1 MYFVSTFTRTRV
13 ISGADCNTGEEDPG
27 SYTLSFVAFRR
38 SGKIEQNGENIFA
51 KYQKMH
57 RKQLIGIQ
65 SVSSDICGVVQ
76 MLPQSPKR

>member
-1 MYFVSTFTRTRV
+1 
-13 ISGADCNTGEEDPG
+13 
-27 SYTLSFVAFRR
+27 
-38 SGKIEQNGENIFA
+38 
-51 KYQKMH
+51 MH